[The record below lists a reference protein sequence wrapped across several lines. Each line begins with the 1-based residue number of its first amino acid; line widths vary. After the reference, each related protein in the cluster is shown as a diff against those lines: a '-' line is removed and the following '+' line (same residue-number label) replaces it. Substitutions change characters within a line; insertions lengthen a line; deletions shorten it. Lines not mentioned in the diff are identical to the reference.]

1 MKLLLQISHLIQ
13 LSQRIA
19 CATNC
24 AENLFFFFFV
34 ISSKPA
40 VHLKNTV
47 KSSKSLS
54 LRMNAI
60 WGNRSHLEASLVK
73 KKSSQPEFHKEKYS
87 YLPQISQPR
96 DNALNRLVYFLPAIF
111 YVYIFAWTGY
121 VTYTGWTCPLF
132 VPNQYS
138 SYYFMRFQEAKSQA
152 NSHSSESVLTSNFFQ
167 KCVEVEKGEQLYKK
181 ECLISHDPWWHC
193 LASIIF
199 GHRPMMHDKW
209 ERNQEWERREGY
221 GFNREKQ

>member
-96 DNALNRLVYFLPAIF
+96 DNALNRLVY
-111 YVYIFAWTGY
+111 
-121 VTYTGWTCPLF
+121 
-132 VPNQYS
+132 S
-138 SYYFMRFQEAKSQA
+138 S
-152 NSHSSESVLTSNFFQ
+152 SNFLCIYLRMNRICHIYRLDLPPFCPQ
-167 KCVEVEKGEQLYKK
+167 SIFILLFHEVSG
-181 ECLISHDPWWHC
+181 S
-193 LASIIF
+193 
-199 GHRPMMHDKW
+199 
-209 ERNQEWERREGY
+209 
-221 GFNREKQ
+221 